1 MLRNIKQKLKM
12 VHIIAAHK
20 DGVRK
25 YVNRISQNL
34 QSVCLINQVLLRRFR
49 SYGSW
54 LNKWNHQVKEADIS

>member
-12 VHIIAAHK
+12 VHIIAAHTG
-20 DGVRK
+20 GVRK

-34 QSVCLINQVLLRRFR
+34 QSVCLINQVLLRWFR

-54 LNKWNHQVKEADIS
+54 LNK

>member
-34 QSVCLINQVLLRRFR
+34 QSVCLINQVLLRWFR

-54 LNKWNHQVKEADIS
+54 LNK